1 MSCSVR
7 GFRVYVLPRNL
18 QMIDAGMN
26 RVRPQNL
33 IKLGKTLTV
42 EEKSSAANSVEFA
55 LPSNNEEIGYDPK
68 SFYIYVLYFCWR
80 DT

>member
-42 EEKSSAANSVEFA
+42 EEKSSAANSVAFA
-55 LPSNNEEIGYDPK
+55 LLLK
-68 SFYIYVLYFCWR
+68 L
-80 DT
+80 

>member
-1 MSCSVR
+1 MR
-7 GFRVYVLPRNL
+7 GLRVYVLPRNL

-42 EEKSSAANSVEFA
+42 EEKSSAANSVAFA
-55 LPSNNEEIGYDPK
+55 LLLK
-68 SFYIYVLYFCWR
+68 L
-80 DT
+80 